1 MGKYKTSPKRK
12 PYNEFMTSQ
21 ELAHYL
27 GFSRRTI
34 YEKTVNEEIPAV
46 KIFGSWR
53 FRKSD
58 IDKWI
63 KSCSNYKRE
72 KEKKWKRKRKS

>member
-1 MGKYKTSPKRK
+1 MEKHKTKFKGNS
-12 PYNEFMTSQ
+12 YSEFMTSQ
-21 ELAHYL
+21 DLAHYL
-27 GFSRRTI
+27 GFNRRTI
-34 YEKTVNEEIPAV
+34 YEKTINHKIPGV

-63 KSCSNYKRE
+63 KSHSNIK
-72 KEKKWKRKRKS
+72 KKGDKWKRKRKS

>member
-1 MGKYKTSPKRK
+1 MKRRKTRVRKKYR
-12 PYNEFMTSQ
+12 NEFMTSQ
-21 ELAHYL
+21 EVAHYL
-27 GFSRRTI
+27 GFDRRTI
-34 YEKTVNEEIPAV
+34 YVKLANQEIPGL

-63 KSCSNYKRE
+63 KSQSNN
-72 KEKKWKRKRKS
+72 KKKWEARWKRKRKS